1 MIYIIKYILLI
12 HVQYQKFMGTV
23 IAYKNEK
30 NYKEA
35 HTMFAKIAT
44 SYHVHNS
51 YSLTFPGYQFCCRDI
66 NITSHNFHSF
76 CFEYLFKYDI
86 KSFSRHVNLNEN
98 LEKMNI
104 HLL

>member
-35 HTMFAKIAT
+35 HTMFAKIAI

-66 NITSHNFHSF
+66 NIMYPIIFILSVSSTCLSTTLNHSQDM
-76 CFEYLFKYDI
+76 LT
-86 KSFSRHVNLNEN
+86 
-98 LEKMNI
+98 
-104 HLL
+104 